1 MNMRYLVL
9 MSILSGTTLMMVGC
23 GQKGALFL
31 PEELP
36 EELSEKLPS
45 EEAKQAPQSLP
56 DKPPKVDAQ

>member
-9 MSILSGTTLMMVGC
+9 MSILSGATLMMVGC

-31 PEELP
+31 PG
-36 EELSEKLPS
+36 

-56 DKPPKVDAQ
+56 DKPSKADAQ